1 MSFISPVATDSNGKP
16 KSTGSQQSLGKDD
29 FLQLL
34 VKKLENQDPLNP
46 SDDQAFISELAQF
59 SSLEQM
65 NNIATELSTANNY
78 SLMSSQ
84 SLNNSLAAG
93 LIGKSVKADYSGV
106 YAETGKPSTISFTSD
121 QIAPSVTFT
130 VKDSAGNDV
139 TTFTKSDVAKGINTA
154 TWDGTDSKGNAV
166 ANGYYTITAKATT
179 AAGTTFNPSMT
190 VTGIVNKVVYRD
202 GASFVEIN
210 GAEISL
216 GDIREI
222 SDAS

>member
-16 KSTGSQQSLGKDD
+16 KTAGAQQSLGKDD
-29 FLQLL
+29 FLKLL

-93 LIGKSVKADYSGV
+93 LIGKTVKADYSGIYV
-106 YAETGKPSTISFTSD
+106 ETGK
-121 QIAPSVTFT
+121 
-130 VKDSAGNDV
+130 
-139 TTFTKSDVAKGINTA
+139 
-154 TWDGTDSKGNAV
+154 
-166 ANGYYTITAKATT
+166 
-179 AAGTTFNPSMT
+179 
-190 VTGIVNKVVYRD
+190 
-202 GASFVEIN
+202 
-210 GAEISL
+210 
-216 GDIREI
+216 
-222 SDAS
+222 

>member
-1 MSFISPVATDSNGKP
+1 MSFIAPVATDSNGKP
-16 KSTGSQQSLGKDD
+16 KSTGSMQALGKDD

-34 VKKLENQDPLNP
+34 VTKLENQDPLNP

-93 LIGKSVKADYSGV
+93 LIGKTVKADYSGV
-106 YAETGKPSTISFTSD
+106 YVETTKSSTISFTSD
-121 QIAPSVTFT
+121 QAAASVEFT
-130 VKDSAGNDV
+130 VKDTSGNVV
-139 TTFTKSDVAKGINTA
+139 TTFTKNDVQKGVNAA

-166 ANGYYTITAKATT
+166 ATGYYTITAKATM
-179 AAGTTFNPSMT
+179 AGGQTFIPSMS
-190 VTGIVNKVVYRD
+190 VTGTVSKVVYRD

-222 SDAS
+222 SES